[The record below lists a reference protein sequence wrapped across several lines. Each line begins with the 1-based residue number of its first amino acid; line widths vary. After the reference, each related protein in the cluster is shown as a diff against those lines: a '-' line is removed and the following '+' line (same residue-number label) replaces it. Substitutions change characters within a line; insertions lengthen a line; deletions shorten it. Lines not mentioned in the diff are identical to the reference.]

1 MKRFA
6 FLFALVVALS
16 TVATSTSPAHAS
28 ARAWVS
34 YIRIVGDRSGQAGW
48 HHAISRGVTQT
59 LSMPT
64 PSPKISTSIVTI
76 AKPTPSPKIN
86 PAVVTIAN
94 PSASPTGGPITQA
107 CNTIVLVFAPLGGY
121 GVAGTYEPD
130 GAGGCLF
137 AFPLPMNAA
146 QTGHIG
152 WHTAPEPGF
161 EGSGIGK
168 AKFGT
173 LKGPGPLVTLRPN
186 QTINVEIGYD
196 PYTNTFLIWP
206 R

>member
-1 MKRFA
+1 MKPFA
-6 FLFALVVALS
+6 LLFALVVALS
-16 TVATSTSPAHAS
+16 TAASNTSPAHAS

-48 HHAISRGVTQT
+48 HHAISRGVSQT
-59 LSMPT
+59 VGIPT
-64 PSPKISTSIVTI
+64 ASPKITSIVTI

-94 PSASPTGGPITQA
+94 PSASPAGGPITQS

-130 GAGGCLF
+130 SAGGCLF
-137 AFPLPMNAA
+137 AIPLHLNAA

-152 WHTAPEPGF
+152 WHTAPEPGL
-161 EGSGIGK
+161 GGGGTGK
-168 AKFGT
+168 ASFGN
-173 LKGPGPLVTLRPN
+173 LKGPGPLVTLRPDE
-186 QTINVEIGYD
+186 TINVEIGYD